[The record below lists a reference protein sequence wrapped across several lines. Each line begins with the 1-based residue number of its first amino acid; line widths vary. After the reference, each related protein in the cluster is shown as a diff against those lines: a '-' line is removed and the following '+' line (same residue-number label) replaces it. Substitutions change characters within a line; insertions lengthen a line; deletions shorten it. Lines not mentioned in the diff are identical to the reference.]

1 MKIGDKI
8 AYLCFSKSFVD
19 ISSAGWGYIY
29 DINDTAIGIGRIGNG
44 TQIISKNDEN
54 CIYCPIN
61 SSNYEKVRE
70 YFLEI
75 IDEQIKKQK
84 SLIRKLTSEEKDEL
98 VKNRFNQIKEQI
110 NATAKSMINAED
122 ESKFINCLKEIC
134 QLKIKLFTIKIKD
147 LDNIHKQ
154 NVSVKWKIRQL
165 EDFRK
170 IVENFDFNI
179 NEG

>member
-8 AYLCFSKSFVD
+8 AYICFSKSFVD

-29 DINDTAIGIGRIGNG
+29 DINDKVIGIGRLGNG

-75 IDEQIKKQK
+75 IDEQIEKQK

-98 VKNRFNQIKEQI
+98 VKNKFNQIKDQI
-110 NATAKSMINAED
+110 NATAKSMIETEN

-134 QLKIKLFTIKIKD
+134 KLKIKLFTIKIKD
-147 LDNIHKQ
+147 LDNIHKH
-154 NVSVKWKIRQL
+154 NGTVKWKISQL
-165 EDFRK
+165 EEFRK
-170 IVENFDFNI
+170 SVIDLNFEDLI
-179 NEG
+179 

>member
-8 AYLCFSKSFVD
+8 AYICFSKSFVD
-19 ISSAGWGYIY
+19 ISSVGWGYIY
-29 DINDTAIGIGRIGNG
+29 DINDKAIGIGRFGNG

-61 SSNYEKVRE
+61 SSNHEKVRE

-75 IDEQIKKQK
+75 IDEHIEKQK

-98 VKNRFNQIKEQI
+98 VKNKFNQIKTQI
-110 NATAKSMINAED
+110 NATAKSMIEAED

-154 NVSVKWKIRQL
+154 NGAVKWKIRQL
-165 EDFRK
+165 EEFRERVEK
-170 IVENFDFNI
+170 INFTDLD
-179 NEG
+179 

>member
-8 AYLCFSKSFVD
+8 AYICFSKGFVA

-29 DINDTAIGIGRIGNG
+29 DINDKAIGIGKIGNG

-61 SSNYEKVRE
+61 SSNYEAVRE

-75 IDEQIKKQK
+75 IDERIEKQK

-98 VKNRFNQIKEQI
+98 VKNKFNQIKTQI
-110 NATAKSMINAED
+110 NATAKSMIEAED

-147 LDNIHKQ
+147 LDNIHKH
-154 NVSVKWKIRQL
+154 NGTVKWKISQL
-165 EDFRK
+165 EEFRK
-170 IVENFDFNI
+170 RVIDLNFED
-179 NEG
+179 